1 MMKLLAPFALTW
13 ASLLL
18 GIIQAQLNPLEVR
31 YRLTANQFQA
41 EFDGLFQRGYRLN
54 YFSAYIIGNESR
66 YAAIWELKPSS
77 FWVAR
82 SNLTSPEYQD
92 AFNVYVNE
100 GYRLVLVNGYTVEG
114 QDRYV
119 AIWDKSPS
127 GPWIARHGLTS
138 NGFQAQFNSSLQ
150 EGYRLRHVSGYT
162 VSDQVRYAAIWEK
175 TNDSSAWTAR
185 TGLSSSEFQKEFNLR
200 LRQGYRLTDISGYGV
215 GNEDNYAGI
224 WELKGGPAWAARSG
238 LTVNAF
244 QTEFDNALAQRYVL
258 KVLDGYTVA
267 GSDRYAAIWEHVPDT
282 ATLCQKDWS
291 WNPR

>member
-1 MMKLLAPFALTW
+1 MKFLAPFALTW
-13 ASLLL
+13 ACFLL

-31 YRLTANQFQA
+31 YRLTSDQFQA
-41 EFDGLFQRGYRLN
+41 EFDGFFQRGYRLN
-54 YFSAYIIGNESR
+54 YVSAYTIGNESESR

-82 SNLTSPEYQD
+82 TNLSSVEYQN
-92 AFNVYVNE
+92 AFDVYVSQ

-138 NGFQAQFNSSLQ
+138 AAFQAEFNSTFQ

-162 VSDQVRYAAIWEK
+162 VSGDQVRYAAIWEK
-175 TNDSSAWTAR
+175 TKDDSSAWSAR
-185 TGLSSSEFQKEFNLR
+185 IGLSFAESQKEFNLR
-200 LRQGYRLTDISGYGV
+200 LRQGFRLTDISGYGV
-215 GNEDNYAGI
+215 GNEANYAGI
-224 WELKGGPAWAARSG
+224 WELKGGPAWSARIG
-238 LTVNAF
+238 LTVEEF
-244 QTEFDNALAQRYVL
+244 QSEFDNFLAQRYVL
-258 KVLDGYTVA
+258 KVLNGYTVA

-282 ATLCQKDWS
+282 ANLCRKDS
-291 WNPR
+291 S